1 MYLPRM
7 FKVLIQN
14 FTRAVTI
21 FSRSEWYITILWKC
35 TRAAQK
41 MLDVRGLRT
50 ADVFSQLQ

>member
-21 FSRSEWYITILWKC
+21 LVVQNGT
-35 TRAAQK
+35 
-41 MLDVRGLRT
+41 
-50 ADVFSQLQ
+50 LQYYVNVLGPHERCWMTVG